1 MVKYCHNKAIKI
13 SGIFWLNM
21 GDFIMKN
28 TILLVDDD
36 REFLQSAASYFSS
49 HSQYEVVGS
58 AINGAEAVEKAFALK
73 PDIMVLDMILFML
86 DQTLDVLA
94 RPAVLRLIRGV
105 AAIACAVGFVLLI
118 GAIDHQWIS
127 LFHGIVISA
136 VLVFLEVLCL
146 RG

>member
-1 MVKYCHNKAIKI
+1 MNNAYFERK
-13 SGIFWLNM
+13 
-21 GDFIMKN
+21 MK
-28 TILLVDDD
+28 
-36 REFLQSAASYFSS
+36 LQTRNRAGRIRSYRTSRICT
-49 HSQYEVVGS
+49 EM
-58 AINGAEAVEKAFALK
+58 L
-73 PDIMVLDMILFML
+73 IMVLDMILFML

-105 AAIACAVGFVLLI
+105 VAIACVVGFVLLI